1 MNGIWLVALPLLGAF
16 LLPIIYRRSVAV
28 GYWTGPLIL
37 LVNLAIALDIWRSI
51 TKHGTQIIEMG
62 GFSAPI
68 GIIFYIDKLALL
80 FVIMVVLGTFVL
92 WLGKKRG
99 EVREETL
106 LLLIV
111 AGGCGLALSGDLFN
125 IYVFYEIVAVA
136 SYGLAASSGKG
147 AGYAASIRF
156 LILGAI
162 GSSML
167 LLGIALI
174 YAMTG
179 TLNLSHLAELAP
191 QMLNGPV
198 GLAAFALMLIGLGVK
213 AELFPV
219 NTWVPE
225 IYATAP
231 ARIAGLLGGIVS
243 KLALLIVLRLLVLMY
258 ADAPS
263 AHLLLLILGILGV
276 LTGEL
281 AALRATDLRQVLAYS
296 SIGQLGLVAMAFAI
310 PGPAGIMAGTAL
322 ALHHALVKP
331 ALFMLTNTWGGQL
344 SRLAGA
350 KRVSMLSSILFVVL
364 ALSLIGIP
372 PFPGFWAKLLLF
384 IGALGTTDNISW
396 YQFAISVVI
405 IATVIKT
412 VYFLRIVRFIF
423 QEPQAKQTVEVPPT
437 RELVPAMT
445 LLTFL
450 LISVLSV
457 GPIGKGLTAV
467 ASEASDRHA
476 YINKTLKIEPDSSDS
491 EIKQSPQN
499 PS

>member
-1 MNGIWLVALPLLGAF
+1 MNAIWLIALPLLGAF
-16 LLPIIYRRSVAV
+16 LLPIIYRRNASV
-28 GYWTGPLIL
+28 GHWTGPLIL
-37 LVNLAIALDIWRSI
+37 LVNLAMALDIWRSI

-80 FVIMVVLGTFVL
+80 FVIMVVLGTFIL

-136 SYGLAASSGKG
+136 SYGLAASGGKS

-156 LILGAI
+156 LRLGAI

-174 YAMTG
+174 YAITG

-191 QMLNGPV
+191 NMLNGPV
-198 GLAAFALMLIGLGVK
+198 GLAAFTLMLIGLGVK

-231 ARIAGLLGGIVS
+231 ARISGLLGGIVS

-263 AHLLLLILGILGV
+263 AHLLLLNLGILGV
-276 LTGEL
+276 ITGEL

-296 SIGQLGLVAMAFAI
+296 SIGQLGLVAIAFSI

-322 ALHHALVKP
+322 ALHHALAKP

-350 KRVSMLSSILFVVL
+350 KQVSMLSSVLFLVL
-364 ALSLIGIP
+364 ALSLVGIP
-372 PFPGFWAKLLLF
+372 PLPGFWAKFLLLT
-384 IGALGTTDNISW
+384 GALGVTENLGW
-396 YQFAISVVI
+396 YQMAMTMVI
-405 IATVIKT
+405 IATVIET
-412 VYFLRIVRFIF
+412 VYFMRIVRLIF
-423 QEPQAKQTVEVPPT
+423 LEPQAKQTVEVPAT
-437 RELVPAMT
+437 RELIPAMA
-445 LLTFL
+445 LLSLL
-450 LISVLSV
+450 LISVLAV
-457 GPIGKGLTAV
+457 EPISKGLTAV
-467 ASEASDRHA
+467 ASDASDRQA
-476 YINKTLKIEPDSSDS
+476 YINKTLKIEPDSPDLDL
-491 EIKQSPQN
+491 KQDN
-499 PS
+499 